1 MSSEKEL
8 LLGPIQDLI
17 EDSTLELALHQKR
30 RLTRI
35 VCHYSVTCHWEN
47 ANVQARVLDMGLGG
61 IRLSVP
67 QPLPVGMS
75 VLVQL
80 DPPLVGAFPVRA
92 KVQWSDGLEAGVA
105 YGDIPGNIERSW
117 VQRVLKLIGLDE
129 QAIFERRLHVRV
141 ASRLA
146 VQVNGQ
152 DATMLNL
159 GLRGA
164 LLEQDHEVEAGH
176 RLELTMGPLGQH
188 PPLTLEGEVVRCR
201 ARAKGVFYWGMVFFE
216 PGPEPAR
223 LLEGYVLGLLRGP
236 A

>member
-1 MSSEKEL
+1 MSSEQEA

-35 VCHYSVTCHWEN
+35 VCRYSVTCHWEG
-47 ANVQARVLDMGLGG
+47 ANVHARVLDMGLGG

-67 QPLPVGMS
+67 QPLPVGMP

-92 KVQWSDGLEAGVA
+92 KVQWSEGLEAGVA

-141 ASRLA
+141 ASRLP
-146 VQVNGQ
+146 VKVNGE

-164 LLEQDHEVEAGH
+164 LLERTRDAEAGH
-176 RLELTMGPLGQH
+176 RLELTMGPLAEH
-188 PPLTLEGEVVRCR
+188 PPLTLEGEVVRSR
-201 ARAKGVFYWGMVFFE
+201 SREKGLYLWGMVFFE
-216 PGPEPAR
+216 PEAEPAR
-223 LLEGYVLGLLRGP
+223 LLEAYVLALLRSP
-236 A
+236 V